1 MLWELLRAVRD
12 EWGGMMGTELLRWEI
27 DGEPVIME
35 TDEPIGDWAPATA
48 LGGRVVHDV
57 KIRFEDS
64 LVHVRAA
71 AVRALDTFREGVD
84 ASRRPDSVEIEFGVK
99 FGAEAGA
106 VFAKTALEGQLKVKL
121 GWTSGRSSTEADGA
135 GQ

>member
-1 MLWELLRAVRD
+1 
-12 EWGGMMGTELLRWEI
+12 MGAELLRWEI

-64 LVHVRAA
+64 LGHVRTAA
-71 AVRALDTFREGVD
+71 LRALDTFREGMD
-84 ASRRPDSVEIEFGVK
+84 AARRPDSVEIEFGVK
-99 FGAEAGA
+99 FSAEAGA
-106 VFAKTALEGQLKVKL
+106 VIAKTALEGQLTVKL
-121 GWTSGRSSTEADGA
+121 GWTAPAAPPDAPAEADGA

>member
-1 MLWELLRAVRD
+1 
-12 EWGGMMGTELLRWEI
+12 MMGTELLRWEI

-71 AVRALDTFREGVD
+71 ALRALDTFRDGMD
-84 ASRRPDSVEIEFGVK
+84 AGRRPDSVEIEFGVK

-106 VFAKTALEGQLKVKL
+106 VIAKTALEGQLTVKL
-121 GWTSGRSSTEADGA
+121 GWASVTATPEADGA
-135 GQ
+135 SQ